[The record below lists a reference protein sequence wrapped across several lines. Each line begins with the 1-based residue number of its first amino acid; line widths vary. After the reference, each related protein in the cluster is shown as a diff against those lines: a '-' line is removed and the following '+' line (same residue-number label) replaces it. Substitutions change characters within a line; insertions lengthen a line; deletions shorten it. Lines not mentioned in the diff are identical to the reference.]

1 MSKSPMWS
9 NVALL
14 FSIIAL
20 AISLVNL
27 LYVLTKPQRLP
38 CSSEIDSQC
47 EIYSNYYYDNAC
59 WIESR

>member
-1 MSKSPMWS
+1 MSKSPIWS

-27 LYVLTKPQRLP
+27 INVLTKPQRLP
-38 CSSEIDSQC
+38 CSSETNSQC
-47 EIYSNYYYDNAC
+47 QVYVPQE
-59 WIESR
+59 